1 MFFHTSVLLLFL
13 ECPLGS
19 WLPSFILNVLW
30 VFSCPLCILYGV
42 LFLGKSSCFSYVLL
56 FLVASIVPPVFSAVD
71 FDVSDGTSLSV
82 AHYNICFATACLFSP
97 PQPLFFFCSFLTFKI
112 ILYILWSYITN
123 VFKDS
128 PFFPI
133 ESMLMHTH
141 VWFSHFSH

>member
-13 ECPLGS
+13 EYPLGS

-97 PQPLFFFCSFLTFKI
+97 PQPLFFFA
-112 ILYILWSYITN
+112 
-123 VFKDS
+123 
-128 PFFPI
+128 
-133 ESMLMHTH
+133 
-141 VWFSHFSH
+141 HFSLSRSFFKFCDHISQMFLRIRNSFR